1 MLNYELYKVFYFVAK
16 YLSFSKAASKL
27 YISQSAV
34 SQNIKSL
41 EKELNTELF
50 IRSTKNVSLSK
61 SGSLLLEHV
70 EPAFNLIKSGEKSI
84 REINA
89 LQRGELHIGAND
101 TISKD
106 FLLPHLNKF
115 HKLYPNIH
123 LLITNRTSSTCI
135 ELLKQNTVD
144 LIISNLPN
152 DKVTSSMKVKEIY
165 SFNDIFIGG
174 KEYNELNKKT
184 INLKKLSSYPLLM
197 LEEKTTTRKFLE
209 KYLNKYGIE
218 IEAKIELGSVDL
230 LIEMAKI
237 GLGIAYVPDY
247 SLDLKKEGLFKLDI
261 KEKIAKRKLAV
272 IRNKNIPLTN
282 AAEKFIELF

>member
-1 MLNYELYKVFYFVAK
+1 VAK

-61 SGSLLLEHV
+61 SGSLLLDHI
-70 EPAFNLIKSGEKSI
+70 EPAFNLIKNGEKSI
-84 REINA
+84 REINS
-89 LQRGELHIGAND
+89 LQKGELHIGAND

-106 FLLPHLNKF
+106 FLLPYLNKF
-115 HKLYPNIH
+115 HKLFPDIH

-144 LIISNLPN
+144 LIISNIPN
-152 DKVTSSMKVKEIY
+152 DKVTSNMKVKEIY
-165 SFNDIFIGG
+165 SFNDIFISG
-174 KEYNELNKKT
+174 KEYKELNKT
-184 INLKKLSSYPLLM
+184 TVNLKKLSRYPLLM

>member
-1 MLNYELYKVFYFVAK
+1 VAK

-61 SGSLLLEHV
+61 SGSLLLDHI
-70 EPAFNLIKSGEKSI
+70 EPAFNLIKNGEKSI
-84 REINA
+84 REINS
-89 LQRGELHIGAND
+89 LQKGELHIGAND
-101 TISKD
+101 RISKD
-106 FLLPHLNKF
+106 FLLPYLKKF
-115 HKLYPNIH
+115 HKLYPDIH

-144 LIISNLPN
+144 LIISNIPN
-152 DKVTSSMKVKEIY
+152 DKVTSNMKVKEIY
-165 SFNDIFIGG
+165 SFNDIFISG
-174 KEYNELNKKT
+174 KEYKELNKT
-184 INLKKLSSYPLLM
+184 TVNLKKLSRYPLLM

>member
-1 MLNYELYKVFYFVAK
+1 FYYVAK

-41 EKELNTELF
+41 EKELNTKLF

-61 SGSLLLEHV
+61 SGSLLLEHI
-70 EPAFNLIKSGEKSI
+70 EPAFNLIKSGEKNI

-106 FLLPHLNKF
+106 FLLPYLKKF
-115 HKLYPNIH
+115 HKLYPDIH

-135 ELLKQNTVD
+135 DLLKQNTVD

-152 DKVTSSMKVKEIY
+152 DKVTASMKVKQIY
-165 SFNDIFIGG
+165 SFNDIFISG
-174 KEYNELNKKT
+174 KEYKELNRKT
-184 INLKKLSSYPLLM
+184 ISLKKLSSYPLLM

-247 SLDLKKEGLFKLDI
+247 SLDLKKEGLFRLDI
-261 KEKIAKRKLAV
+261 KEKIAKRNLAV

>member
-1 MLNYELYKVFYFVAK
+1 MLNYELYKVFYYVAK

-61 SGSLLLEHV
+61 SGSLLLDHI
-70 EPAFNLIKSGEKSI
+70 EPAFNLIKNGEKSI
-84 REINA
+84 REINS
-89 LQRGELHIGAND
+89 LQKGELHIGAND

-106 FLLPHLNKF
+106 FLLPYLNKF
-115 HKLYPNIH
+115 HKLFPDIH

-144 LIISNLPN
+144 LIISNIPN
-152 DKVTSSMKVKEIY
+152 DKVTSNMKVKEIY
-165 SFNDIFIGG
+165 SFNDIFISG
-174 KEYNELNKKT
+174 KEYKELNKT
-184 INLKKLSSYPLLM
+184 TVNLKKLSRYPLLM